1 MASKYIGTKK
11 DFINKLQQ
19 AKLKSRSYKVQITK
33 TYVIDVTSINE
44 DSAIQCAENILDMQM
59 LNGTEHYNQTGD
71 TDFMV
76 FDVTNTDD
84 DFNQH
89 LR

>member
-1 MASKYIGTKK
+1 MTSKYIGTKK
-11 DFINKLQQ
+11 DFINKLHE

-44 DSAIQCAENILDMQM
+44 DFAKQGAQNILDIKMRE
-59 LNGTEHYNQTGD
+59 GIEHYNESGD
-71 TDFMV
+71 PDFVV

-84 DFNQH
+84 DFN
-89 LR
+89 LNS